1 MAETTTSAPENGL
14 YYSQSASINDLTIIS
29 HTGQEIPVQKLAMEI
44 SYYED
49 LYSFSTSG
57 SVVLYDGQ
65 GLLQKFQLLGYEYL
79 RINFGRVKS
88 SPANIS
94 RTFRIYTSSRKQVGN
109 HKAEEI
115 ILHFC
120 SEELMLSESI
130 KLQKGAIEGGEE
142 IHKTVTRILQTDL
155 KIKKK
160 LNIEPTRGIYN
171 FNLNTLKPFE
181 AISWLSTYARPETQS
196 LAGADML
203 FFENKE
209 GFNFKSLRTLMAST
223 PYNTYKV
230 QQINHEMP
238 IEEKVRIVIDYEFVK
253 SFDVLNDIS
262 AGTFANRLISV
273 DPLTRSFK
281 ITDFDYDTYQGK
293 LKNTPMNGTG
303 KGISVNDKNRLGKTA
318 VQNVQSVVKVVVG
331 NSEQYKVPY
340 IKDAPGSVAND
351 IFVENYIPNRTA
363 QISLSNFTLL
373 KVVVP
378 GDPGITVGKTVIFNI
393 YTLSTSGNTR
403 ELDPYYS
410 GKYLI
415 NAVRH
420 VLQSQGAYQTVM
432 ELAKESYETPIGSTN
447 SSASTAAKNE

>member
-1 MAETTTSAPENGL
+1 MAETTTTPPESGL

-29 HTGQEIPVQKLAMEI
+29 HTGQEIPVQKLVTEI
-44 SYYED
+44 SYFED
-49 LYSFSTSG
+49 LYSFSVSG
-57 SVVLYDGQ
+57 FVMLYDGQ

-88 SPANIS
+88 SKENIS
-94 RTFRIYTSSRKQVGN
+94 RTFRVYTSSRKQVGN
-109 HKAEEI
+109 HRAEEI
-115 ILHFC
+115 TLHFC

-130 KLQKGAIEGGEE
+130 KLQKGAPDGGEE

-160 LNIEPTRGIYN
+160 LNIEMTRGIYN
-171 FNLNTLKPFE
+171 FNINTLKPFE
-181 AISWLSTYARPETQS
+181 AISWLSTYARPETQKP
-196 LAGADML
+196 AGADML

-238 IEEKVRIVIDYEFVK
+238 MEEKIRTVLDYEFVK

-262 AGTFANRLISV
+262 SGTYANRLISV

-281 ITDFDYDTYQGK
+281 ITDFNYDDYK
-293 LKNTPMNGTG
+293 ANTAPPMNGPNN
-303 KGISVNDKNRLGKTA
+303 GISINDKNRFGLKTT
-318 VQNVQSVVKVVVG
+318 QNSKSVVKVMVG

-351 IFVENYIPNRTA
+351 VYVENYVPNRTA
-363 QISLSNFTLL
+363 QIGLANFTLL

-378 GDPGITVGKTVIFNI
+378 GDPGITVGKTVVFNI
-393 YTLSTSGNTR
+393 YNLSSSGDKKQ
-403 ELDPYYS
+403 LDPYYS
-410 GKYLI
+410 GKYLV

-432 ELAKESYETPIGSTN
+432 ELAKESYETQIGSTN
-447 SSASTAAKNE
+447 SSVATTAKNE

>member
-1 MAETTTSAPENGL
+1 LVT
-14 YYSQSASINDLTIIS
+14 
-29 HTGQEIPVQKLAMEI
+29 EI
-44 SYYED
+44 SYFED
-49 LYSFSTSG
+49 LYSFSVSG
-57 SVVLYDGQ
+57 HVVLYDGQ

-79 RINFGRVKS
+79 RVNFGRVKS
-88 SPANIS
+88 SPSNIS

-109 HKAEEI
+109 HRAEQI
-115 ILHFC
+115 TLHFC

-130 KLQKGAIEGGEE
+130 KLQKGAPDGGEE
-142 IHKTVTRILQTDL
+142 IHKTVTRILQNDL
-155 KIKKK
+155 KVKKN
-160 LNIEPTRGIYN
+160 LNIEMTRGIYN
-171 FNLNTLKPFE
+171 FNINTLKPFE
-181 AISWLSTYARPETQS
+181 AISWLSTYARPESQN

-209 GFNFKSLRTLMAST
+209 GFNFKSLRTLMEST

-230 QQINHEMP
+230 QQINHQMP
-238 IEEKVRIVIDYEFVK
+238 IEEQVRTVLDYEFVK

-262 AGTFANRLISV
+262 SGTYANRLISV

-281 ITDFDYDTYQGK
+281 ITDFNYDTYK
-293 LKNTPMNGTG
+293 ANTATPMNGSG
-303 KGISVNDKNRLGKTA
+303 NGISINDTNRFGLKTT
-318 VQNVQSVVKVVVG
+318 QNSKSVVKVVVG

-351 IFVENYIPNRTA
+351 IYVENYIPNRTA
-363 QISLSNFTLL
+363 QIGLANFTLV

-378 GDPGITVGKTVIFNI
+378 GDPGITVGKTVVFNI
-393 YTLSTSGNTR
+393 YNLSSSGDNK

-410 GKYLI
+410 GKYLV

-420 VLQSQGAYQTVM
+420 VLQSQGAYQTIM

-447 SSASTAAKNE
+447 SSTAKNE

>member
-1 MAETTTSAPENGL
+1 MAETTTTPPESGL
-14 YYSQSASINDLTIIS
+14 FYSQSASINDLTIIS
-29 HTGQEIPVQKLAMEI
+29 HTGQEILVQKLVTEI
-44 SYYED
+44 SYFED
-49 LYSFSTSG
+49 LYSFSVSG
-57 SVVLYDGQ
+57 SVTLYDGQ

-79 RINFGRVKS
+79 RMNFGRVKS
-88 SPANIS
+88 SKENIS

-109 HKAEEI
+109 HRAEEI
-115 ILHFC
+115 TLHIC

-130 KLQKGAIEGGEE
+130 KLQKGAPNGGEE
-142 IHKTVTRILQTDL
+142 IHKTVTRILQNDL

-160 LNIEPTRGIYN
+160 LNIENTRGIYN
-171 FNLNTLKPFE
+171 FNINTLKPFE
-181 AISWLSTYARPETQS
+181 AISWLSTYARPETQKP
-196 LAGADML
+196 AGADML
-203 FFENKE
+203 FYENKG
-209 GFNFKSLRTLMAST
+209 GFNFKSLRTLMAAD

-238 IEEKVRIVIDYEFVK
+238 MEEKIRTVLDYEFVK

-262 AGTFANRLISV
+262 SGTYANRLISV

-281 ITDFDYDTYQGK
+281 ITDFNYDTYK
-293 LKNTPMNGTG
+293 ANTATPMNGTS
-303 KGISVNDKNRLGKTA
+303 GISINDTNRFGLKTT
-318 VQNVQSVVKVVVG
+318 QNSKSVVKVVVG

-340 IKDAPGSVAND
+340 IKDSPGSVAND

-363 QISLSNFTLL
+363 QIGLANFTLL

-378 GDPGITVGKTVIFNI
+378 GDPGLTVGKTVVFNI
-393 YTLSTSGNTR
+393 YNLSSSGDNK

-410 GKYLI
+410 GKYLV

-420 VLQSQGAYQTVM
+420 VLQSQGAYQTIM

-447 SSASTAAKNE
+447 SSTAKNE

>member
-1 MAETTTSAPENGL
+1 MAETTTTPPESGL
-14 YYSQSASINDLTIIS
+14 FYSQSASINDLTIIS
-29 HTGQEIPVQKLAMEI
+29 HTGQEIPAQKLVTEI
-44 SYYED
+44 SYFED
-49 LYSFSTSG
+49 LYSFSVSG
-57 SVVLYDGQ
+57 SVTLYDGQ

-79 RINFGRVKS
+79 RMNFGRVKS
-88 SPANIS
+88 SKENIS

-109 HKAEEI
+109 HRAEEI

-130 KLQKGAIEGGEE
+130 KLQKGAPDGGEE
-142 IHKTVTRILQTDL
+142 IYKTVTRILQTDL

-160 LNIEPTRGIYN
+160 LNIENTRGIYN
-171 FNLNTLKPFE
+171 FNINTLKPFE
-181 AISWLSTYARPETQS
+181 AISWLSTYARPETQKP
-196 LAGADML
+196 AGADML

-238 IEEKVRIVIDYEFVK
+238 IEEKIRTVLDYEFVK

-262 AGTFANRLISV
+262 SGTYANRLISV

-281 ITDFDYDTYQGK
+281 ITDFNYDTYK
-293 LKNTPMNGTG
+293 ANTATPMNGAG
-303 KGISVNDKNRLGKTA
+303 NGISINDTNRFGLKTT
-318 VQNVQSVVKVVVG
+318 QNSKSVVKVVVG

-340 IKDAPGSVAND
+340 IKDSPGSVAND
-351 IFVENYIPNRTA
+351 IYVENYIPNRTA
-363 QISLSNFTLL
+363 QIGLANFTLL

-378 GDPGITVGKTVIFNI
+378 GDPGLTVGKTVVFNI
-393 YTLSTSGNTR
+393 YNLSSSGDKK

-410 GKYLI
+410 GKYLV

-420 VLQSQGAYQTVM
+420 VLKSQGAYQTIM

-447 SSASTAAKNE
+447 SSTAKNE